1 MPSATPL
8 AGRIAAVTGGGG
20 GIGGGISRLFAEAG
34 AAVVVNDIDPDRAA
48 AAVGDITDAGGRAT
62 AVVGDITDAEVVAE
76 FHRAAVDFGDG
87 RVDVL
92 VNNVGDYRPGAGK
105 FLRTTEAD
113 WDAQIDITFRHVLR
127 CTHAFLPTM
136 VDGGGGT
143 IVNVSTVEAMR
154 GIARM
159 AVYSAAN
166 AAVSAFTRCL
176 ALEMADHDIRVNCI
190 APDMAVTLQTPL
202 DQMLGGRPIE
212 HVDRWI
218 PLRRFGNP
226 DDFAEVAL
234 FLASD
239 QSRFMTG
246 QTIPVDGGTMT
257 AQGWYRR
264 ADGRGF
270 TNLPTAP

>member
-8 AGRIAAVTGGGG
+8 ANKIAAVTGGGG

-34 AAVVVNDIDPDRAA
+34 AAVVVNDIDADLAN
-48 AAVGDITDAGGRAT
+48 AAVGDITDAGGRAI
-62 AVVGDITDAEVVAE
+62 AVVGDITDADVVAE
-76 FHRAAVDFGDG
+76 FHRAAVAFGDG

-105 FLRTTEAD
+105 FIRTTEAD
-113 WDAQIDITFRHVLR
+113 WDAQINITFRHVLR

-136 VDGGGGT
+136 VEGGGGT

-154 GIARM
+154 AMPRI
-159 AVYSAAN
+159 AVYSASN
-166 AAVSAFTRCL
+166 AAIIAFTRSV
-176 ALEMADHDIRVNCI
+176 ALEMADQNIRVNAI

-202 DQMLGGRPIE
+202 DQMLRDRPLE
-212 HVDRWI
+212 QVTRNI
-218 PLRRFGNP
+218 PLCRFGTP

-270 TNLPTAP
+270 TNLPDAP

>member
-1 MPSATPL
+1 MPTATPL
-8 AGRIAAVTGGGG
+8 NDKIAAVTGGGG
-20 GIGGGISRLFAEAG
+20 GIGGSISRLFAEAG
-34 AAVVVNDIDPDRAA
+34 AAVVVNDIDAELAA

-62 AVVGDITDAEVVAE
+62 AVVGDITDAAVVAE

-92 VNNVGDYRPGAGK
+92 VNNVGDYRPGMGR
-105 FLRTTEAD
+105 FLKTTEAD
-113 WDAQIDITFRHVLR
+113 WDAQIDITLRHVLR
-127 CTHAFLPTM
+127 CSHAFLPTM
-136 VDGGGGT
+136 IDGGGGT
-143 IVNVSTVEAMR
+143 VVNMSTVESMR
-154 GIARM
+154 GITRM

-176 ALEMADHDIRVNCI
+176 ALEMAEHDIRVNCI
-190 APDMAVTLQTPL
+190 APDMAMTLQTPL
-202 DQMLGGRPIE
+202 DAMLRGRPLE
-212 HVDRWI
+212 HAERWI
-218 PLRRFGNP
+218 PLSRFGDP
-226 DDFAEVAL
+226 EEFAQVAL

-239 QSRFMTG
+239 QSSFMTG

-270 TNLPTAP
+270 TNLPDAP

>member
-1 MPSATPL
+1 ME
-8 AGRIAAVTGGGG
+8 GRIAAVTGGGG

-34 AAVVVNDIDPDRAA
+34 AAVVINDIDPDLATT
-48 AAVGDITDAGGRAT
+48 AVSDITDAGGRAV
-62 AVVGDITDAEVVAE
+62 AVVGDITDAAVVAE
-76 FHRAAVDFGDG
+76 FHRAAVDFGNG
-87 RVDVL
+87 RVDAL
-92 VNNVGDYRPGAGK
+92 VNNVGDYRPGAGL

-113 WDAQIDITFRHVLR
+113 WNAQIDITFRHVLR

-136 VDGGGGT
+136 IDGGGGT

-176 ALEMADHDIRVNCI
+176 ALEMAEHDIRVNCI

-202 DQMLGGRPIE
+202 DQMLRGRPIE
-212 HVDRWI
+212 HAQRWI

-226 DDFAEVAL
+226 EDFAEVAL

-270 TNLPTAP
+270 TNLPDTP

>member
-1 MPSATPL
+1 MPSAHPL
-8 AGRIAAVTGGGG
+8 QDKIAAVTGGGG

-34 AAVVVNDIDPDRAA
+34 AAVVINDIDPDLAE
-48 AAVGDITDAGGRAT
+48 AAVNDITDAGGRALT
-62 AVVGDITDAEVVAE
+62 VVGDITDAATVSR
-76 FHRAAVDFGDG
+76 FHQAAVEFGNG

-92 VNNVGDYRPGAGK
+92 VNNVGDYRPGAGRFMK
-105 FLRTTEAD
+105 TTESD

-154 GIARM
+154 AIARM
-159 AVYSAAN
+159 SVYSASN
-166 AAVSAFTRCL
+166 AAVSAFTRCI
-176 ALEMADHDIRVNCI
+176 ALEMADQNIRVNCI
-190 APDMAVTLQTPL
+190 APDMANTLQTPVE
-202 DQMLGGRPIE
+202 QMLRGRPPE

-226 DDFAEVAL
+226 DDYAEVAL

-270 TNLPTAP
+270 TNLPDAP

>member
-8 AGRIAAVTGGGG
+8 ADKVAAVTGGGG

-34 AAVVVNDIDPDRAA
+34 AGVVVNDIDPALAA
-48 AAVGDITDAGGRAT
+48 AAVDDITSAGGRAIS
-62 AVVGDITDAEVVAE
+62 VVGDITDAAVVAE
-76 FHRAAVDFGDG
+76 FHRAAAEFGGG

-92 VNNVGDYRPGAGK
+92 INNVGDYRPGAGRFIK
-105 FLRTTEAD
+105 TDEAD

-127 CTHAFLPTM
+127 CTRAFLPTM
-136 VDGGGGT
+136 ADGSGGA
-143 IVNVSTVEAMR
+143 IVNVSTVEALRAMP
-154 GIARM
+154 GI

-166 AAVSAFTRCL
+166 AAIIAFTRSV
-176 ALEMADHDIRVNCI
+176 ALEMADQNIRVNCI
-190 APDMAVTLQTPL
+190 APDMAVTLQVPL
-202 DQMLGGRPIE
+202 EQMLRGRPLE
-212 HVDRWI
+212 QVARNI
-218 PLRRFGNP
+218 PLCRFGHP

-257 AQGWYRR
+257 AQGWHRR
-264 ADGRGF
+264 AGGRGF
-270 TNLPTAP
+270 TNLPDSP